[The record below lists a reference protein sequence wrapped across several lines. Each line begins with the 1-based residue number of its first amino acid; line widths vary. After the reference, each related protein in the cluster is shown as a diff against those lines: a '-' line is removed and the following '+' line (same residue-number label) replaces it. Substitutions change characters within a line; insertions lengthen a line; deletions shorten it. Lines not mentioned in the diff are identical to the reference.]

1 MIIDTVI
8 MVNNIKDPMGIT
20 IVPAIYGIS
29 CYVQWRSHIGTEG
42 GQGPPSPGQIFE
54 KKIKIRTSSNLLLKI
69 YCKNIVEIAF
79 KLSSSTR

>member
-29 CYVQWRSHIGTEG
+29 CYVQWRSHIGT
-42 GQGPPSPGQIFE
+42 QGALAPPQYL
-54 KKIKIRTSSNLLLKI
+54 KKLVYIYIYSKVILIKKCYIHNKS
-69 YCKNIVEIAF
+69 
-79 KLSSSTR
+79 

>member
-29 CYVQWRSHIGTEG
+29 CYVQWRSHIGT
-42 GQGPPSPGQIFE
+42 QGALAPPPIFE
-54 KKIKIRTSSNLLLKI
+54 KISI
-69 YCKNIVEIAF
+69 YIYIV
-79 KLSSSTR
+79 KLF

>member
-29 CYVQWRSHIGTEG
+29 CYVQWRSHIGT
-42 GQGPPSPGQIFE
+42 QGALTPPKYL
-54 KKIKIRTSSNLLLKI
+54 KKLVYI
-69 YCKNIVEIAF
+69 YIV
-79 KLSSSTR
+79 KLF

>member
-29 CYVQWRSHIGTEG
+29 CYVQWRSHIGT
-42 GQGPPSPGQIFE
+42 QGALTPPQIFE
-54 KKIKIRTSSNLLLKI
+54 KISIYIYSKVILIRKCYIHNKS
-69 YCKNIVEIAF
+69 
-79 KLSSSTR
+79 